1 MQFIPC
7 LNNVIALQYNR
18 LLTIAKNISG
28 KKDIAADLLHH
39 VVISMYQNSEINN
52 ICSRGEIEKYCIAA
66 MRTAFTQRSSSFW
79 RQQEIKH
86 RADLADIP
94 EHQNTDHSGRIFNE
108 NADSL
113 ISRLPEIET
122 ELMRLY
128 SLPGFSAQELSQET
142 GIPIDYIYKRIE
154 TAKRKLRRYVNS
166 GQA

>member
-28 KKDIAADLLHH
+28 KKDVAGDLLHH
-39 VVISMYQNSEINN
+39 VVISMYQNPEINN
-52 ICSRGEIEKYCIAA
+52 ICNRGEIEKYCIAA

-79 RQQEIKH
+79 RTHEIRQ
-86 RADLADIP
+86 RADIGEMTEPPRPDQSA
-94 EHQNTDHSGRIFNE
+94 RIFNE

-113 ISRLPEIET
+113 LSRLPPIET

-128 SLPGFSAQELSQET
+128 SLPGFSAQELSRET
-142 GIPIDYIYKRIE
+142 RIPIDYIYKRIE
-154 TAKRKLRRYVNS
+154 CAKRKLRRYVNS
-166 GQA
+166 GTA